1 MWLAFNYFKSP
12 SRPHTSGKRPTP
24 IPSLR
29 SSIRSLP
36 ISMREIDGH
45 KVPSTYTKNFLGV
58 LYVGVTPQGQA
69 HYWKEGPYEVIAKS
83 WADSGS
89 TLSWGV
95 TLHFITA
102 QLGGGF
108 WEPLLRSVLLFLL
121 YFSFLFP
128 FSFWFWGV
136 FFTASHPSIHP
147 SIPFPF
153 FVTYCRFTHTPK
165 SQATK
170 WDKDGTCKLQCAL
183 ESNRPSS
190 VIGRFWCGST
200 ASNAA
205 SLAVVLLCLSPVA
218 DASCWVKLSANALG
232 HGCDLKR
239 IRARHHSSLPSTHLL
254 SRLSSAL
261 WNSPTQKLF
270 ILCILI
276 YKQIF

>member
-1 MWLAFNYFKSP
+1 L
-12 SRPHTSGKRPTP
+12 
-24 IPSLR
+24 I
-29 SSIRSLP
+29 
-36 ISMREIDGH
+36 
-45 KVPSTYTKNFLGV
+45 
-58 LYVGVTPQGQA
+58 
-69 HYWKEGPYEVIAKS
+69 
-83 WADSGS
+83 
-89 TLSWGV
+89 
-95 TLHFITA
+95 
-102 QLGGGF
+102 LGG
-108 WEPLLRSVLLFLL
+108 FL
-121 YFSFLFP
+121 YCF
-128 FSFWFWGV
+128 
-136 FFTASHPSIHP
+136 PSIHP

-205 SLAVVLLCLSPVA
+205 SLAVVLLSLSPVA

-276 YKQIF
+276 YEQILLIYIFFQSSLFSCQLFSLSSSVIFCYRFFLVF